1 VLRRRAA
8 LVVADVEVDDVQ
20 RRVAERAAE
29 TAAGAAEVG
38 VPQVGG
44 DVGR

>member
-1 VLRRRAA
+1 VRRRRAA

-20 RRVAERAAE
+20 RRVAEWAAE
-29 TAAGAAEVG
+29 TGAGAAEVG